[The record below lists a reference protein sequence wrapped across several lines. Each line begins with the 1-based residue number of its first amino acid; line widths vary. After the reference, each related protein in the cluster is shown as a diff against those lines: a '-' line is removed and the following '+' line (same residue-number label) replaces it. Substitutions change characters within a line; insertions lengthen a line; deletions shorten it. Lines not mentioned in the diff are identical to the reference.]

1 MKRQGDQLSQESPST
16 GVRRIRPHTVRNPR
30 INSQPALCIQALP
43 SADST
48 NCRPCSMY
56 LLGKKKNPYIS
67 GPMQFKPTFMGLLYW
82 AEKKELMKIK
92 KEPSEKYLEH
102 QENTVSQVTKE
113 QF

>member
-1 MKRQGDQLSQESPST
+1 
-16 GVRRIRPHTVRNPR
+16 
-30 INSQPALCIQALP
+30 
-43 SADST
+43 
-48 NCRPCSMY
+48 
-56 LLGKKKNPYIS
+56 
-67 GPMQFKPTFMGLLYW
+67 MQFKPTFMGLLYW